1 MRYASN
7 FKQPNKG
14 EQALILR
21 KCKALVKKFGN
32 AHRAALKI
40 GISPKYMY
48 SLLTEERIN
57 PGDDILKKIGLRRVC
72 FIEER

>member
-14 EQALILR
+14 EKALILR
-21 KCKALVKKFGN
+21 KCKALVRKFGN

-40 GISPKYMY
+40 GIAPKYMY
-48 SLLTEERIN
+48 SLLRAEKIN
-57 PGDDILKKIGLRRVC
+57 PGDEILKKIGLRRVC
-72 FIEER
+72 YIEER